1 MLPQQ
6 ARERQE
12 NLERGRKQRSLRL
25 GSVGPTT
32 EKWTMESGLTE
43 GGRGRGKLV
52 SLDRTGEARS
62 GRLPEV
68 AMMEAADFGDLDY
81 KGVPS

>member
-1 MLPQQ
+1 
-6 ARERQE
+6 
-12 NLERGRKQRSLRL
+12 
-25 GSVGPTT
+25 
-32 EKWTMESGLTE
+32 MESSLTE